1 MAVVLL
7 SAAETS
13 GEGMAA
19 FSGEFHSLKGGML
32 MIVAC
37 ILLSL
42 VAMLSAWI
50 ALGLAIIANENNE
63 KDRPSEQD

>member
-7 SAAETS
+7 SVTETS

-32 MIVAC
+32 MKVAC

>member
-1 MAVVLL
+1 MHDFH
-7 SAAETS
+7 AAY
-13 GEGMAA
+13 
-19 FSGEFHSLKGGML
+19 ML

-50 ALGLAIIANENNE
+50 ALGLAIIANENN
-63 KDRPSEQD
+63 KKIARPSKISDLFVNV

>member
-1 MAVVLL
+1 
-7 SAAETS
+7 
-13 GEGMAA
+13 MAA

-32 MIVAC
+32 MKVAC

-42 VAMLSAWI
+42 VAMLSAWL